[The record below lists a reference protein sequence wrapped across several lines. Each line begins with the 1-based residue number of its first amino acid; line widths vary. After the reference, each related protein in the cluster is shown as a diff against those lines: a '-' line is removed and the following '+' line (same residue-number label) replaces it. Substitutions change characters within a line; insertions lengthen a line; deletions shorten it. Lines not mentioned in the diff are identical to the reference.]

1 MSEELTKDLN
11 GKKSFEER
19 VFARFDRMDLR
30 FEKLEARSYDT
41 KPIWEKALKAIMDTG
56 KEVGEIKNR
65 VAVIETAIAG
75 LSADVGTLKTDV
87 GTLKTD
93 MGTLK
98 TDMGTLKTDVG
109 VLKTDVA
116 ELTTD
121 HRSVRNELVDVR
133 RELRENVREQ
143 LALMLKF
150 LLEDRSDIRDAEDR
164 IRKLETRL
172 A

>member
-1 MSEELTKDLN
+1 MSEERTKDLN

-30 FEKLEARSYDT
+30 LEKLEARSYDT
-41 KPIWEKALKAIMDTG
+41 KPIWEQALKAIMDTG
-56 KEVGEIKNR
+56 KEVGAIKNR

-75 LSADVGTLKTDV
+75 LSADVGILKTDV
-87 GTLKTD
+87 GTLKID

-98 TDMGTLKTDVG
+98 NDMGTLKN
-109 VLKTDVA
+109 DVA
-116 ELTTD
+116 ELKTD
-121 HRSVRNELVDVR
+121 HRSVRDELVDVR

-164 IRKLETRL
+164 IRKLETKL